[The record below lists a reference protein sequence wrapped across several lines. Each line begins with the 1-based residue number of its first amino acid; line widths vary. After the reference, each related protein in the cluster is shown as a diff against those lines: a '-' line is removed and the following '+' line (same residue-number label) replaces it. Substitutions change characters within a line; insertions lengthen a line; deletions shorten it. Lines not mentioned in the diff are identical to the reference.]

1 MLALIVLTWK
11 KGCVPKSLPPF
22 SAMVITLLKY
32 IVCTKILVLMFAA
45 VSSEEDKSFAV
56 SLPMMYAY
64 GSVILLFSV
73 DVDETRMEQRKIQ

>member
-1 MLALIVLTWK
+1 
-11 KGCVPKSLPPF
+11 
-22 SAMVITLLKY
+22 
-32 IVCTKILVLMFAA
+32 MFAA

-64 GSVILLFSV
+64 ACVILLFSV